1 MSYNSDALIFE
12 AQVVVSNNTQPAGST
27 TGSIVNEGT
36 LSTKDTFIT
45 GQTVI
50 NNVNITP
57 NTNDIIYERQAT
69 LVNNR
74 NSYTDIPD
82 FTFDSAYVTSFKA
95 IINVT
100 VSTGEASNAVWEI
113 NGLYKPSGWVI
124 TSSFTGDITGVFF
137 SMRDDAGIGKIQYTN
152 SNTSGSTIVRFRAT
166 TTAPPGTTPE
176 GVPDGVGVGFSTTGN
191 YIQNSLIYANG
202 TNSLASTDITY
213 NSNVFSIG
221 GASRIVAERATSF
234 VSYSNGG
241 AITSMGDASIA
252 KKLIVGD
259 KIGIATTAPGY
270 TLDINGDLNFNGSLY
285 QNGAAYKSSQW
296 TTTAGNDIS
305 YTSGSVLT
313 TNMTTGNLNFTGD
326 IYKNGVLYSGSAW
339 ITGTDGSLSY
349 TSGSLVANN
358 FSAQN
363 AVFTNSSLG
372 SATINDFVNL
382 RTDNLSLGVSNMY
395 SGSFTANNNVSSS
408 ENIVGLAFDN
418 ATIRSFNAT
427 VTITVLK
434 STNQNLYESYTLDGF
449 QTGSAW
455 NLYTSHIGDNSG
467 VLFSIT
473 NNGQVKY
480 TSIDHTVDWISTTLR
495 FNVSTINN
503 QEGYSQVD
511 FNTAGTYT
519 VAGITAGNINF
530 TGSLY
535 QNGSPFLG
543 TSQWN
548 NTIGGGISFT
558 SGSVVVRNLNNTNI
572 SSSSLNVTGITA
584 GSINFTA
591 DIYKNGVPYS
601 SSQWLTT
608 AGNISYTSGT
618 VNAVGVVATN
628 MTTGSLRANATVSAG
643 TLAATNSAITNITA
657 STLRV
662 TNSTFSSALISNIT
676 SSNINVTN
684 LNGTNVNTTNVTTS
698 TLLASNVNA
707 TTLTTSSLFSTSIST
722 GTLQAP
728 NGITVGNINF
738 TGSLYQNGVAYL
750 GSQWTTTSGNVSYT
764 SGSVV
769 ATDVNA
775 TTLTAGTLV
784 SSNANATTLTAG
796 TLVSSNANVTNLTA
810 ANVLFGT
817 VSSSFI
823 ASNVIT
829 GGSLSLSGDL
839 IVGGTLTTVNIT
851 TTNLTDINISTGTL
865 NASSST
871 ISNVLF
877 TNISSSSVI
886 VSNAN
891 ATTLSAGTLV
901 ASNANATTLTAGTLV
916 ASNANATT
924 LTAGTLVASNANAT
938 TLTAGTLVASNANA
952 TTLTAGTLVASNVN
966 ITTLS
971 TGTLVSYNAILSDL
985 TNGNFINTTM
995 SSGTIIVSNA
1005 NAVTLTAGTLV
1016 SSNANATTLSAGT
1029 LINTTMS
1036 TGTLAASN
1044 ANATTLTASTLVSSN
1059 ANVTT
1064 LTAGTLVA
1072 SNANVTTLTAGNLVA
1087 TTGLTSASASITD
1100 GLFTNITVSNSITNV
1115 SNTTTSFNINS
1126 YNTRLYGG
1134 LAVNYN
1140 GMYPP
1145 VGGQIA
1151 ISPSNNFQEGSIK
1164 FWTGVGGSGTFWN
1177 IGHNS
1182 GEVGLDNIGFF
1193 SNTYSYNTST
1203 NAAIMSITSLGRVG
1217 ILTTSPSYP
1226 LDVNGNANVSGKLS
1240 SVNITTTNLTT
1251 STLIVSNANA
1261 TTLTAGTFVNTT
1273 MSSGTLIASNANVT
1287 TLTAGTLFAN
1297 NITSSSFVLSS
1308 SYTNG
1313 SYSLSITNGN
1323 VYFKNP
1329 QSGYIWYENN
1339 TVANMQLTNGNL
1351 SVTGDIT
1358 GFGNLSDIRLKTN
1371 IIDIAQSQS
1380 LEVVNSL
1387 RPVTFNWK
1395 DDIFNESKR
1404 GTADAGFI
1412 AQEVEEVI
1420 PYAVSDYITS
1430 DASYKHIKYE
1440 RILPYLVGSIQKL
1453 TNENNELRNRLSEI
1467 EKTL

>member
-69 LVNNR
+69 LTNNR

-100 VSTGEASNAVWEI
+100 VSTGEASHAVWEI
-113 NGLYKPSGWVI
+113 NGLYKPGGWVI
-124 TSSFTGDITGVFF
+124 TSFFTGDITGVFF

-152 SNTSGSTIVRFRAT
+152 ANTSGSTIVRFRAT

-176 GVPDGVGVGFSTTGN
+176 GVPNGVGVGLSTTGN

-213 NSNVFSIG
+213 NSNVFNIG
-221 GASRIVAERATSF
+221 GVSRIVAERATSF

-259 KIGIATTAPGY
+259 KIGIATTSPGY

-285 QNGAAYKSSQW
+285 QNGDAYKSSQW

-305 YTSGSVLT
+305 YTSGAVLT

-339 ITGTDGSLSY
+339 ITGSDGSLSY
-349 TSGSLVANN
+349 TSGRLVANN
-358 FSAQN
+358 FSATN

-449 QTGSAW
+449 QTGSGW

-548 NTIGGGISFT
+548 NTINSGISFT
-558 SGSVVVRNLNNTNI
+558 SGNVVTRNLINTNI
-572 SSSSLNVTGITA
+572 SSSTLNVTGITA
-584 GSINFTA
+584 GSINFTT

-618 VNAVGVVATN
+618 VNATGVVATT
-628 MTTGSLRANATVSAG
+628 MTTGSLRANTTVSAG
-643 TLAATNSAITNITA
+643 TLAATHAPITNITA
-657 STLRV
+657 STLRL
-662 TNSTFSSALISNIT
+662 TNGTISSALISNIT
-676 SSNINVTN
+676 SSNANVTN
-684 LNGTNVNTTNVTTS
+684 LTASLINGTNINATTLTAGTLVT
-698 TLLASNVNA
+698 SNVNV
-707 TTLTTSSLFSTSIST
+707 TTLTTSSLISTGIST

-784 SSNANATTLTAG
+784 SSNAN
-796 TLVSSNANVTNLTA
+796 VTNLTA
-810 ANVLFGT
+810 ANVYFGT
-817 VSSSFI
+817 VASSFI
-823 ASNVIT
+823 ASNIIT

-839 IVGGTLTTVNIT
+839 VVGGTLTTVNIT
-851 TTNLTDINISTGTL
+851 TTNLTDVNISTGTL

-891 ATTLSAGTLV
+891 ATTLTAGTLVSSNANATTLSAGTLV
-901 ASNANATTLTAGTLV
+901 AS
-916 ASNANATT
+916 
-924 LTAGTLVASNANAT
+924 
-938 TLTAGTLVASNANA
+938 
-952 TTLTAGTLVASNVN
+952 
-966 ITTLS
+966 
-971 TGTLVSYNAILSDL
+971 NAILSDL

-995 SSGTIIVSNA
+995 SSGTLVASNA
-1005 NAVTLTAGTLV
+1005 NAITLTAGTLV
-1016 SSNANATTLSAGT
+1016 ASNANATTLTAGT

-1044 ANATTLTASTLVSSN
+1044 ANATTLTAGTLVSSN

-1064 LTAGTLVA
+1064 LTAGTLVS

-1126 YNTRLYGG
+1126 YNTRLYGS

-1140 GMYPP
+1140 GMHPP

-1151 ISPSNNFQEGSIK
+1151 ISPSSNFQEGSIK

-1203 NAAIMSITSLGRVG
+1203 NAAIMSVTSLGRVG

-1240 SVNITTTNLTT
+1240 CVNITTTNLTT

-1261 TTLTAGTFVNTT
+1261 TTLTAGTLV
-1273 MSSGTLIASNANVT
+1273 SSNATAT
-1287 TLTAGTLFAN
+1287 TLTAGTFINTSMSTGSLFAN
-1297 NITSSSFVLSS
+1297 NITSSSFNLTSS
-1308 SYTNG
+1308 NTNG

-1351 SVTGDIT
+1351 TVTGDIT
-1358 GFGNLSDIRLKTN
+1358 GFGNLSDARLKTN
-1371 IIDIAQSQS
+1371 IIDIAQSES
-1380 LEVVNSL
+1380 LNVVNSL
-1387 RPVTFNWK
+1387 RPVTFSWR

-1453 TNENNELRNRLSEI
+1453 TRENSDLKDKLNEI
-1467 EKTL
+1467 ESLLQK